1 MTTIRARVSAIHR
14 SVIELLAGDHHEQRT
29 ISASLSPALRRVDN
43 PLERPTVGDWVSAHQ
58 LDENSW
64 RIDAVEPRR
73 SCLVRRAAG
82 SDAEPQP
89 LAANVDLALL
99 FAPLPDDVNAK
110 RLVRLAALAWE
121 GGAHPLVVLSR
132 ADLVTR
138 DVLDS
143 TRREVARACPGVS
156 IVATA
161 NIEGGLDELAP
172 WLTPGCTIVML
183 GPSGAGKTTLVNA
196 LSQQS
201 AAQSGTGLG
210 SHAAPMRTGAKSADG
225 HGRHTTTHRALVPLG
240 RGITLIDTPGLREV
254 GLLSGTDGV
263 DRAFAEIT
271 ELATQCRFGDC
282 THDREPG
289 CAVQASLSDGAL
301 DPARFAHWQELQ
313 REAAHAER
321 SIAEQRRHE
330 RRGSLMVRQ
339 FMKQRKQQ

>member
-14 SVIELLAGDHHEQRT
+14 SVNELLAGDLHEQRT
-29 ISASLSPALRRVDN
+29 IAASLSPALRRVDN
-43 PLERPTVGDWVSAHQ
+43 PLDRPTVGDWVTVEQ
-58 LDENSW
+58 LDSDNW
-64 RIDAVEPRR
+64 RIDTVEPRR

-99 FAPLPDDVNAK
+99 FAPLPDDVNTK

-201 AAQSGTGLG
+201 GT
-210 SHAAPMRTGAKSADG
+210 HVAPMRTGAKSADG
-225 HGRHTTTHRALVPLG
+225 HGRHTTTHRALVPLD

-271 ELATQCRFGDC
+271 ELAAVCRFGDC
-282 THDREPG
+282 THNREPG
-289 CAVQASLSDGAL
+289 CAVQAALSDGAL

-330 RRGSLMVRQ
+330 RKGSLLVKQ
-339 FMKQRKQQ
+339 FMKQHKQK

>member
-14 SVIELLAGDHHEQRT
+14 SVIELLAGDPHEQHT

-43 PLERPTVGDWVSAHQ
+43 PLDRPTVGDWVTVQQ
-58 LDENSW
+58 LDSDNW
-64 RIDAVEPRR
+64 RIDSVEPRR

-99 FAPLPDDVNAK
+99 FAPLPDDVNTK

-138 DVLDS
+138 DVLDR

-161 NIEGGLDELAP
+161 NVEGGLDELAP

-196 LSQQS
+196 LSEQS
-201 AAQSGTGLG
+201 ATPSGT
-210 SHAAPMRTGAKSADG
+210 HVTPMRTGAKSADG
-225 HGRHTTTHRALVPLG
+225 HGRHTTTHRTLVPLD

-254 GLLSGTDGV
+254 GLLSGTEGV

-271 ELATQCRFGDC
+271 ELAATCRFGDC

-289 CAVQASLSDGAL
+289 CAVQAALADGAL

-330 RRGSLMVRQ
+330 RKGSLLVKQ
-339 FMKQRKQQ
+339 FMKQHKQK